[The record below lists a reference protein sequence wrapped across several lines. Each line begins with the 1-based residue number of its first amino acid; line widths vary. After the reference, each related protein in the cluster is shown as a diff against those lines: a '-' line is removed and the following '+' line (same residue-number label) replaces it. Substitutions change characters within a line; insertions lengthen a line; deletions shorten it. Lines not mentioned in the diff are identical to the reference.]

1 MPCETRILWMLFA
14 VWLIIIYEL
23 KVTFS
28 YFRLDEAFI
37 LSPSYVHQH
46 FFCWGQ
52 FSLMIQSVGYTGNSQ
67 AMSSI
72 PVPRMEFIYFN
83 TYVFSPIHVSSWF
96 TAVVLSVCLN
106 MLMYRKYKMFFILN
120 TCAHFLFLFQRLKHK
135 LFLYSIADK
144 KKPQNKT
151 GSVDDQRIYL

>member
-46 FFCWGQ
+46 FFYWGQ

-83 TYVFSPIHVSSWF
+83 TYVLHLSMYHLGLLLLFCLYVLICWCIENIKCFHSKHLRTFFVFVSE
-96 TAVVLSVCLN
+96 V
-106 MLMYRKYKMFFILN
+106 
-120 TCAHFLFLFQRLKHK
+120 
-135 LFLYSIADK
+135 
-144 KKPQNKT
+144 KT
-151 GSVDDQRIYL
+151 